1 MLLLATAAALTSG
14 SLFSLTILEL
24 VTGLVFVLGL
34 ALGAWKMVE
43 GLKTDLHS
51 SLEKHTNNISNSM
64 KEFEDRL
71 VSQIRDEIK
80 YSVTLT
86 EAKQEAR
93 LNINESKIASHE
105 TELRELREIKYKMQA
120 LEAQSLHLEEEMTTV
135 KRLIASLEAARQ

>member
-1 MLLLATAAALTSG
+1 
-14 SLFSLTILEL
+14 
-24 VTGLVFVLGL
+24 
-34 ALGAWKMVE
+34 MVE

-105 TELRELREIKYKMQA
+105 TELRELREVKYRMQT
-120 LEAQSLHLEEEMTTV
+120 LEQEL
-135 KRLIASLEAARQ
+135 ASLKHRVEAIEASE

>member
-1 MLLLATAAALTSG
+1 MLLLATAATAATLTSG

-105 TELRELREIKYKMQA
+105 TELRELREVKYRMQT
-120 LEAQSLHLEEEMTTV
+120 LEQEL
-135 KRLIASLEAARQ
+135 ASLKHRVEAIEASE